1 MARAMSLERVGD
13 LQLVRDDGFE
23 RRNLI
28 ATRVAFAVLTVM
40 VVAAVLGV
48 FGGTGPLA
56 ETTVRS
62 GQAAVGFDRFVRLG
76 APTELHVT
84 LAGDQADM
92 SNVAVKSAY
101 LSGFTVEG
109 ITPQPDSQTARPD
122 RLVYTFDADAPAT
135 VTLALTPREAG
146 IQRGVVDTGSGD
158 PVEFTQI
165 VYP

>member
-1 MARAMSLERVGD
+1 MAGVMSLERVGD
-13 LQLVRDDGFE
+13 LQIVKDDDFE

-28 ATRVAFAVLTVM
+28 ATRVAFAVLAVM
-40 VVAAVLGV
+40 VVAALLGV

-62 GQAAVGFDRFVRLG
+62 EQAAVDLDRFVRLG
-76 APTELHVT
+76 APTKIHVT
-84 LAGDQADM
+84 LAGEQDDM
-92 SNVAVKSAY
+92 SNVALKSAY

-109 ITPQPDSQTARPD
+109 VTPQPDSQTAQPD

-135 VTLALTPREAG
+135 VTLTPREAG
-146 IQRGVVDTGSGD
+146 IQRGFEDTGPGD